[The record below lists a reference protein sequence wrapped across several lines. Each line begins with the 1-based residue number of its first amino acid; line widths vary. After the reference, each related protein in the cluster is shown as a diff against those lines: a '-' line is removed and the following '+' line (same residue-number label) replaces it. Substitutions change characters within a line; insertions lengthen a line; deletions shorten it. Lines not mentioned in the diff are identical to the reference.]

1 MKSSRTR
8 REFLTAALGANVGVL
23 FAPEWL
29 RAQTDAED
37 SKAAQVLASTIGIDM
52 HNHVTPG
59 ASQEQGR
66 KEQQNPQAT
75 LDLSDEIKR
84 SGLTAVCAAFRLDF
98 NAKDPYATFLQGLT
112 AIDDLMG
119 KEGLSRAMNL
129 KDLEAAHDKGQPAI
143 VQSIEGAHFLEG
155 HIERVE
161 EVYKRGLRHLQLL
174 HDKGDKV
181 KPLGDI
187 YTEPASLG
195 GLTPFGADV
204 ISECNRL
211 GILVDL
217 AHASHDTVLA
227 ALKVSAHPVI
237 VSHTSLDTRAGK
249 NARMARMMAPRLIS
263 KEKARVIADA
273 GGVVGVWTK
282 LSDSLSEY
290 IGGIK
295 ALADAIGI
303 DHVGM
308 GTDSDILSA
317 RPGQSTNAAW
327 TGLSGGFFTA
337 AVMEMLQQGFTPT
350 GIAKVG
356 GGNFCRVF
364 DQATAVRR
372 EVESQNQ
379 QDRPP
384 ITNALGG

>member
-187 YTEPASLG
+187 YTEPATLG
-195 GLTPFGADV
+195 GLTAFGADV
-204 ISECNRL
+204 VKECNRL
-211 GILVDL
+211 GIVVDL
-217 AHASHDTVLA
+217 AHASHETVLG
-227 ALKVSAHPVI
+227 ALKVSTQPMI
-237 VSHTSLDTRAGK
+237 VSHTSLDTRTG
-249 NARMARMMAPRLIS
+249 NNPRMAKMMAPRLIS
-263 KEKARVIADA
+263 KDHARVIANA
-273 GGVVGVWTK
+273 GGVIGVWTK
-282 LSDSLSEY
+282 LSDSMGEY
-290 IGGIK
+290 VGGIK
-295 ALADAIGI
+295 ALVDAIGV

-308 GTDSDILSA
+308 GTDTDILSPRA
-317 RPGQSTNAAW
+317 GQSTNLAW
-327 TGLSGGFFTA
+327 PGLSGGFFKATIA
-337 AVMEMLQQGFTPT
+337 EMLRQGFTPSEI
-350 GIAKVG
+350 GKLG
-356 GGNFCRVF
+356 GGNFCRVYEKV
-364 DQATAVRR
+364 TAGH
-372 EVESQNQ
+372 
-379 QDRPP
+379 
-384 ITNALGG
+384 A

>member
-1 MKSSRTR
+1 MHRISTR
-8 REFLTAALGANVGVL
+8 REFLSATVGASAAG
-23 FAPEWL
+23 WL
-29 RAQTDAED
+29 VPGWLCAQDAKD
-37 SKAAQVLASTIGIDM
+37 SPQVQEILAASIGIDM

-59 ASQEQGR
+59 GERGDARR
-66 KEQQNPQAT
+66 KEQQTPQSE
-75 LDLSDEIKR
+75 LDLAEEIRR
-84 SGLTAVCAAFRLDF
+84 SGLTAVCAAFRIGF
-98 NAKDPYATFLQGLT
+98 NDPDPYGTFTKGLT
-112 AIDDLMG
+112 AIDGMVAKG
-119 KEGLSRAMNL
+119 GLTRALNL
-129 KDLEAAHDKGQPAI
+129 KDLQAAHEKRQPAI
-143 VQSIEGAHFLEG
+143 VQSVEGAHFLEG
-155 HIERVE
+155 HLERVE
-161 EVYKRGLRHLQLL
+161 EIYRRGLRHLQLL

-364 DQATAVRR
+364 DQATAVR
-372 EVESQNQ
+372 S
-379 QDRPP
+379 
-384 ITNALGG
+384 